1 MHFRVCFAT
10 GRFLKIVPM
19 RSFPLVVVAGLLFWL
34 PPASAWAQQLQCN
47 PCSYNFGKV
56 QIGNSSSYS
65 IELTNTGNKTLRIA
79 SKSEQGSAF
88 SFGKFPVPVKV
99 RPGASI
105 QLPLIF
111 APTTQG
117 RARGVLTLAS
127 NDPNSPLNMHV
138 SGIGVANANPQL
150 RVSPATLNFGN
161 VTVGSNASLQATL
174 TASNAAVTISSD
186 QSTSSEFAIL
196 GLTLPVTIQAGHNLA
211 VTIQFTPNASGT
223 ASGKAGFISNAENS
237 PTVEQLTGTGVA
249 QSSHNVYLTW
259 DPGDGN
265 AVGYNVYR
273 GAAQSGPFSEINTA
287 LDSSTNYTDYTVVSG
302 DTYYYVATEVN
313 AQGEESAYSNEVRA
327 VIPNP

>member
-1 MHFRVCFAT
+1 M
-10 GRFLKIVPM
+10 KIVSM
-19 RSFPLVVVAGLLFWL
+19 RSLPLVVVAGLLCCL
-34 PPASAWAQQLQCN
+34 APATVRAQQLQCN
-47 PCSYNFGKV
+47 PCQHNFGKV
-56 QIGNSSSYS
+56 QVGNSSSYS
-65 IELTNTGNKTLRIA
+65 IELTNTGNKMLRIS
-79 SKSEQGSAF
+79 SKSEQGNDF
-88 SFGKFPVPVKV
+88 SFGNFNVPKWI
-99 RPGASI
+99 RPGKSV
-105 QLPLIF
+105 QLPVIF
-111 APTTQG
+111 APAAKGWAHGT
-117 RARGVLTLAS
+117 LTLVS
-127 NDPNSPLNMHV
+127 NDPKSPLNMHV
-138 SGIGVANANPQL
+138 SGTGVANASPQL
-150 RVSPATLNFGN
+150 GVSPATLSFGK
-161 VTVGSNASLQATL
+161 VTVGSSASLQATL

-196 GLTLPVTIQAGHNLA
+196 GLKLPVTIQAGKNLA